1 MAEYPGSTSR
11 DYTFVTGS
19 GASAKG
25 SLVEIAAVSGQHHC
39 IQRCDFS
46 YSGDGSGSVTFS
58 KFKTTLD
65 DPSNDV
71 GTTTAALVVDDV
83 TGLSVGDTIIIHKA
97 SDDTSEFVPITAI
110 NTSAKTLTVTRAAVD
125 AAVDPADGDRIIRV
139 DYMLYVTG
147 GGAGPL
153 IGNDAP
159 LFIGNKGEA
168 LSIWLEEI
176 ADTASRLNVLYY

>member
-1 MAEYPGSTSR
+1 MATYPGSTSR

-19 GASAKG
+19 GASGEG
-25 SLVEIAAVSGQHHC
+25 SLVEIAAVSGHHHC

-58 KFKTTLD
+58 KFKTTLNGD
-65 DPSNDV
+65 VNDSA
-71 GTTTAALVVDDV
+71 TALVVDDV

-110 NTSAKTLTVTRAAVD
+110 NTSAKTLTVTRAT

-176 ADTASRLNVLYY
+176 SGKASRLNVLYY